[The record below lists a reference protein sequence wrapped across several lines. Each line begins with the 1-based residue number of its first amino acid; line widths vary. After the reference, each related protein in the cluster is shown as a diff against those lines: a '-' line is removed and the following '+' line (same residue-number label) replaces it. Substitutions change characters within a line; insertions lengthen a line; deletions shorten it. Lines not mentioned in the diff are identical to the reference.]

1 MRIIDTFCGSIV
13 ECPTDAIVNSS
24 NSGVGLGSGVSGSI
38 RDACGGAAFQQECRD
53 VLQEQRGEDYL
64 PQGEVIVSSGGS
76 SSYRWILHAA
86 TIDYN
91 KGRYTS
97 PSGVRNCMLNSLKA
111 AERII
116 EEEGLDGLSLGV
128 PLFGS
133 DVGGLSVKQSCD
145 AICEGM
151 KIYFRSCRDSL
162 ISEIRFVH
170 PDAEIS
176 KQIQLILNSHFVLK

>member
-13 ECPTDAIVNSS
+13 ECPTNVIVNSS
-24 NSGVGLGSGVSGSI
+24 NSSVALGSGVSASI
-38 RDACGGAAFQQECRD
+38 RDTCGGSAFQQECREA
-53 VLQEQRGEDYL
+53 LEIQRGGDYL
-64 PQGEVIVSSGGS
+64 PQGEVIVTSGGTS
-76 SSYRWILHAA
+76 TYRWIFHAA
-86 TIDYN
+86 SIDYT
-91 KGRYTS
+91 KGRYALTV
-97 PSGVRNCMLNSLKA
+97 GVRNCMLNSLKA

-116 EEEGLDGLSLGV
+116 EEQGLDGLSLGV

-151 KIYFRSCRDSL
+151 KIYFRGCRDSL
-162 ISEIRFVH
+162 INKIRFVH

-176 KQIQLILNSHFVLK
+176 RQIQLILNSHFVLK